1 MEEDVFM
8 RRYEFLY
15 AKNGMRNYYGVAQVY
30 SGEFY
35 LRTEIIE
42 RFYHN
47 LPGMTYQYSR
57 EGLDIYITWFA
68 YRDEAIK
75 YAETHSPKLSRPAN
89 LLGGTRLPSTMDMY
103 GYDII
108 FRYSGKTSIEK
119 EEKEEKEETRDNRKN
134 MQEIKPD
141 KKSKVKVKSKSKR
154 KKVSNGKSNT
164 RGVGKLFKVC
174 NFPANAPVKASCLK
188 IFNGRNMYPFN
199 INFDNTTCKVVRNF
213 KAVIKPLNDKSLGTR
228 DIVIT
233 VDYEPYSKFK
243 PYSCY
248 CYKGLFIDRDTS
260 QCCVF
265 INQVVYEDGEVWKSD
280 IKDSK

>member
-1 MEEDVFM
+1 M
-8 RRYEFLY
+8 RRNEFLY

-57 EGLDIYITWFA
+57 EGLDIYITWFP
-68 YRDEAIK
+68 YWDEAIK
-75 YAETHSPKLSRPAN
+75 YAEIHSPKLSKPAKN
-89 LLGGTRLPSTMDMY
+89 LSGTRLPSTMDVY

-108 FRYSGKTSIEK
+108 FRYSGKTSVEKKEK
-119 EEKEEKEETRDNRKN
+119 EAVRDNREN

-141 KKSKVKVKSKSKR
+141 IKSKVKPKSKSK
-154 KKVSNGKSNT
+154 KKKSSKGKFNKK
-164 RGVGKLFKVC
+164 GVDRLFKVR
-174 NFPANAPVKASCLK
+174 NFPANAPVEANCLK

-199 INFDNTTCKVVRNF
+199 INFNNTTCKVIRSF
-213 KAVIKPLNDKSLGTR
+213 KAVIKPLNDKSLDTR
-228 DIVIT
+228 DMGII

-248 CYKGLFIDRDTS
+248 CYKGLFIDGDTS
-260 QCCVF
+260 RCCVF

-280 IKDSK
+280 AKDSK